1 MLGHYQ
7 VTARRLEK
15 SLEKTRHEMVKLIR
29 GVTNAEML
37 RRNTTLHEISRESL
51 TPDDASPQNM
61 ALPPT
66 GLVGMRIDGGS
77 AVKRER
83 ETKKRPTRISLYE
96 SKAKNGQEPQRGESQ
111 KEMRASST
119 TVFTPIKMKEIKCKP
134 PFETITSNPNRIS
147 DFNQSLFKVR
157 NKLQKEL

>member
-51 TPDDASPQNM
+51 TPDDASPENL

-96 SKAKNGQEPQRGESQ
+96 GKIKNG
-111 KEMRASST
+111 
-119 TVFTPIKMKEIKCKP
+119 
-134 PFETITSNPNRIS
+134 
-147 DFNQSLFKVR
+147 
-157 NKLQKEL
+157 